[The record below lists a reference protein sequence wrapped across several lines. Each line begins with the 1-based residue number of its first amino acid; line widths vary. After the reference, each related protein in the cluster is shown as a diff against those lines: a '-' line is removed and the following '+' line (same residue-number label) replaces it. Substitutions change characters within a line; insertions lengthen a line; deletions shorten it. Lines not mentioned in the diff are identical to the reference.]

1 MTPPM
6 HEISTLIKET
16 PETYVTP
23 SSTEGHSKEMAIY
36 KPESR
41 SSPGTESSGI
51 FIVGFLASRTI
62 RNKNLLFISHRVSY
76 FVMAAEMD

>member
-1 MTPPM
+1 MD
-6 HEISTLIKET
+6 EISTLIKET

-23 SSTEGHSKEMAIY
+23 SSTEGHSKEMATY

-51 FIVGFLASRTI
+51 FIGGFLAYKNYRNYKEYRNIGTI
-62 RNKNLLFISHRVSY
+62 MAYRNL
-76 FVMAAEMD
+76 